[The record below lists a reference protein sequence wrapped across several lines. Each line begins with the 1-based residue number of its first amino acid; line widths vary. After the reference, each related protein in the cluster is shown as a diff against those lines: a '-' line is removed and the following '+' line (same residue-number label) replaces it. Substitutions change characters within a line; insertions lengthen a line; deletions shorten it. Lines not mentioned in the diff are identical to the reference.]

1 MMTIENRLMT
11 YLDKYPNCNGC
22 PVEKY
27 CGTVVSSIRLCHSYN
42 DDVAKKESLPVLT
55 LSKATHNIG
64 VASEADDI
72 EGRITQWDNIT
83 D

>member
-1 MMTIENRLMT
+1 MT

-27 CGTVVSSIRLCHSYN
+27 CGTAVSSIKLCHSYN
-42 DDVAKKESLPVLT
+42 DDVAVKESSHVLT
-55 LSKATHNIG
+55 LSKA
-64 VASEADDI
+64 ASNSNEEEYI
-72 EGRITQWDNIT
+72 EGKVTMWDNIT

>member
-1 MMTIENRLMT
+1 MT
-11 YLDKYPNCNGC
+11 YLDKYPNCINC

-42 DDVAKKESLPVLT
+42 DDVAAKETSHVLT
-55 LSKATHNIG
+55 LSKA
-64 VASEADDI
+64 APLDESEYA
-72 EGRITQWDNIT
+72 EERVTMWDNVT

>member
-1 MMTIENRLMT
+1 MT
-11 YLDKYPNCNGC
+11 YLEKYPNCIGC

-42 DDVAKKESLPVLT
+42 DDVAEKESSHVLT
-55 LSKATHNIG
+55 LSKATLNS
-64 VASEADDI
+64 SEEDSI
-72 EGRITQWDNIT
+72 NEKITMWDNIT